1 MAASK
6 KPVFLAILLALG
18 TMLSG
23 CSKARDPWKD
33 VPGGPTKVLVTIP
46 PLYCFAKNV
55 AGGDAAVLCLLGPHG
70 PHGYEP
76 RYEDELKAKKA
87 DLFFAIGLGLDEFT
101 GKIVNSS
108 TNKKIKVVEVGDA
121 GGLIKQEHEHG
132 KEEKGEHD
140 HHHHGEY
147 DPHVWLGIP
156 QSIRMVNAIRD
167 SLQEIDP
174 KNKEGYARR
183 AAAYVKELEKLQADG
198 QIELKNKK
206 NRKLIATHESL
217 RYFGKSFL
225 LEILDSIQP
234 RPGIEA
240 DPTKMR
246 DLVKLM
252 KEKDVRVIAT
262 EPQYPHKLAEILKE
276 NLAKQKIEV
285 RLAEIDPLETVARM
299 EDLDAG
305 YYVRKMRENV
315 TNLAKALP

>member
-6 KPVFLAILLALG
+6 KPVLLAILLGLG
-18 TMLSG
+18 TALPG

-55 AGGDAAVLCLLGPHG
+55 AGDDAAVLCLLGSHG
-70 PHGYEP
+70 PHDYEP
-76 RYEDELKAKKA
+76 TPDDALKAKKA

-101 GKIVNSS
+101 GKIVNHSL
-108 TNKKIKVVEVGDA
+108 NKKIKVVEVGDA

-132 KEEKGEHD
+132 KEEKGDHD

-183 AAAYVKELEKLQADG
+183 AAAYVKELGKLQADG
-198 QIELKNKK
+198 QIALKDKK

-262 EPQYPHKLAEILKE
+262 EPQYPHKLAEILKA
-276 NLAKQKIEV
+276 NLGKQKIEV
-285 RLAEIDPLETVARM
+285 KLVEIDPLETAPAG
-299 EDLDAG
+299 ELDAG
-305 YYVRKMRENV
+305 YYIKKMRENI